1 MLFFLLLFLLLKLR
15 EREKKNC
22 KKLLE
27 SLAIEGSFK
36 MQTLRRVFYDDY
48 EKYYETTVDDDDD
61 DDDDDVKG

>member
-1 MLFFLLLFLLLKLR
+1 M
-15 EREKKNC
+15 
-22 KKLLE
+22 E

>member
-1 MLFFLLLFLLLKLR
+1 MLLKLR
-15 EREKKNC
+15 KKNC

-48 EKYYETTVDDDDD
+48 KKYYETTVDDDDD
-61 DDDDDVKG
+61 GDDDVKG